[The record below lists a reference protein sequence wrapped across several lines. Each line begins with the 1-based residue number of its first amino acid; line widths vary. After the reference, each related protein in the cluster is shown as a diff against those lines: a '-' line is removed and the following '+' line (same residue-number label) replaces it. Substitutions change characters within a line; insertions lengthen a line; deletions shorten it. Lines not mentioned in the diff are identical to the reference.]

1 MESTKENC
9 YMMSESELFDHVCRV
24 ISKVCE
30 VTTDGILN
38 KREMPYPVC
47 RGICWVAMRSIMDIT
62 FARIAK
68 LISTKGRKYTTA
80 SVNTAT
86 TKALNLISTSYHWR
100 HQWEEIK
107 KELGIKPQKFSDD
120 IMRIQVVLPK
130 EARNKIKIM
139 VIEK

>member
-1 MESTKENC
+1 
-9 YMMSESELFDHVCRV
+9 MMSESELFDHVCRV
-24 ISKVCE
+24 VSKVCE
-30 VTTDGILN
+30 VTTEGLAN

-68 LISTKGRKYTTA
+68 LIGAKGHKYTTA
-80 SVNTAT
+80 SVNTAA
-86 TKALNLISTSYHWR
+86 TKALNLISTNYHWKQ
-100 HQWEEIK
+100 QWEAIK
-107 KELGIKPQKFSDD
+107 KELDIKPQKFSND

>member
-9 YMMSESELFDHVCRV
+9 YMMSESELFDHVCHV
-24 ISKVCE
+24 VSKVCD
-30 VTTDGILN
+30 VTMDGLLN
-38 KREMPYPVC
+38 SRELPNPIC
-47 RGICWVAMRSIMDIT
+47 RGLCWVAMRSVMDIT

-68 LISTKGRKYTTA
+68 LIGTKGHKYTTA
-80 SVNTAT
+80 SVNTAA
-86 TKALNLISTSYHWR
+86 TKALNLISTNQHLR
-100 HQWEEIK
+100 QQWEAIK
-107 KELGIKPQKFSDD
+107 KELGIKPQKPNND